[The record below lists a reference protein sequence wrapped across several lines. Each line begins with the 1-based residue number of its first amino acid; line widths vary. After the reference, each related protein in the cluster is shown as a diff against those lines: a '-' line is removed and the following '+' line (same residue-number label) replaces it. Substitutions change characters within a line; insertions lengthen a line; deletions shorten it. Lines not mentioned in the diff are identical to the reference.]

1 MVKEPRYKAK
11 VSPPLTC
18 LLCNEFFKK
27 ATTVKE
33 CMHTFC
39 KECIEKKI
47 IDDNIKHCPVCNV
60 DLGCSPLEK
69 LREDRKLQHL
79 REKIFPKKG
88 KNAKANKIHNHSGG
102 KKESESAK
110 LKGSQ
115 RKKEGTVKFTRD
127 LNLPPPP
134 PMFGSGSESSHKF
147 GNIPSQHEIGS
158 SSESNKVWL
167 SLVASEDREVGAR
180 LPQISNPFIRVD
192 GSLAVSYIEKY
203 VIKKLGLP
211 NNTEVEMQLWGQPV
225 PSSCKLQNLLE
236 MWLQTM
242 PKNEKIHT
250 SVGSSAEDF
259 VMVLSYGLK
268 G

>member
-1 MVKEPRYKAK
+1 
-11 VSPPLTC
+11 
-18 LLCNEFFKK
+18 
-27 ATTVKE
+27 
-33 CMHTFC
+33 MHAY
-39 KECIEKKI
+39 
-47 IDDNIKHCPVCNV
+47 
-60 DLGCSPLEK
+60 L
-69 LREDRKLQHL
+69 EDRKLQHL

-167 SLVASEDREVGAR
+167 SLVASEDR
-180 LPQISNPFIRVD
+180 D